1 MAYTE
6 RNRRPVRQIIVK
18 DANGIVDWPVPG
30 SRDIVEQP
38 GRSME
43 NRRTAAAGGDALA
56 AQWGGRPEPNR
67 GRR

>member
-1 MAYTE
+1 MSYVE
-6 RNRRPVRQIIVK
+6 RNRRPVRQIIIK
-18 DANGIVDWPVPG
+18 DMDGTDQWDVPG